1 MKSTPLERPDDATE
15 QIRIKMQKASVK
27 LRHLTQ
33 KEAKDFDVSVWD
45 GLENLTN
52 DDSTSSINQSDS

>member
-1 MKSTPLERPDDATE
+1 MKSTPLERQDDSTE
-15 QIRIKMQKASVK
+15 QIRIKMQKASVR

-33 KEAKDFDVSVWD
+33 REAKDFDVSVWD